1 MSEVVSLAKGSG
13 AVGINSGL
21 DEYVTVTVHEQLF
34 GIPVLTVQDV
44 LGPQRLTRI
53 PLAASEVAGVLNLR
67 GRVVT
72 AIDLRRRLKLPALET
87 HEKQMSVVVD
97 NEGELYSL
105 LVDTVGDVIQI
116 PRGEL
121 ETNPA
126 TLDRDWQEYSRGVHQ
141 LEGQLLIILDV
152 TQLLNIKAG

>member
-1 MSEVVSLAKGSG
+1 MSEIVSLARGHG
-13 AVGINSGL
+13 AGIDSAV
-21 DEYVTVTVHEQLF
+21 DEYVTVVVHKQQI

-53 PLAASEVAGVLNLR
+53 PLAPTEVAGVLNLR

-72 AIDLRRRLKLPALET
+72 AIDLRRRLKLPPLPS

-97 NEGELYSL
+97 NDGELYSL
-105 LVDTVGDVIQI
+105 LVDSVGDVIQI

-121 ETNPA
+121 EANPA

-141 LEGQLLIILDV
+141 LEDVLLIILDV
-152 TQLLNIKAG
+152 TRLLNIKGD

>member
-1 MSEVVSLAKGSG
+1 MSEIVSLARGQGGGVDS
-13 AVGINSGL
+13 VV
-21 DEYVTVTVHEQLF
+21 DEYVTVVVHKQQI

-53 PLAASEVAGVLNLR
+53 PLAPTEVAGVLNLR

-72 AIDLRRRLKLPALET
+72 AIDLRRRLKLPPLPS

-97 NEGELYSL
+97 NDGELYSL
-105 LVDTVGDVIQI
+105 LVDAVGDVIQI

-121 ETNPA
+121 EANPA

-141 LEGQLLIILDV
+141 LEDELLIILDV
-152 TQLLNIKAG
+152 TRLLNIKGD

>member
-1 MSEVVSLAKGSG
+1 MSEVVSLANNSG
-13 AVGINSGL
+13 AAGVDSAL
-21 DEYVTVTVHEQLF
+21 EEYVTVTVHGQQF

-53 PLAASEVAGVLNLR
+53 PLAPAEVAGVLNLR

-72 AIDLRRRLKLPALET
+72 AIDLRRRLALPALDS

-97 NEGELYSL
+97 NDGELYSL

-116 PRGEL
+116 AAGDL
-121 ETNPA
+121 EATPA
-126 TLDRDWQEYSRGVHQ
+126 TLDRQWQDYSRGVHQ
-141 LEGQLLIILDV
+141 LEGELLIILDV
-152 TQLLNIKAG
+152 TQLLNIEAG